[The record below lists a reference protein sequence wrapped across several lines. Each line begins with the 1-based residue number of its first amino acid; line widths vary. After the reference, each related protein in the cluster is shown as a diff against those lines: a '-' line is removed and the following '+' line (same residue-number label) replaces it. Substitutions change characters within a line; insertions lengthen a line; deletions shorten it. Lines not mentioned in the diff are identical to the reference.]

1 MTACYSSFL
10 PCLQPPTSRP
20 SGPTWEPNLT
30 TDHKR
35 IVILGSTGSIGCQTL
50 DVIRSHP
57 DRFEVLGLACNS
69 SWNELVDQIDEFN
82 VPAACVCDSSSA
94 NRPWPTSCERLPYP
108 EGLVQLAS
116 HADADII
123 VLATVGEAGF
133 LPAEA
138 ALRTGNTVALAS
150 KELLVMGGQLFR
162 DLADSTGARILPI
175 DSEHSAVWQC
185 LAGEEAA
192 TIRRLILTAS
202 GGPFRQ
208 TDLVTLRDATAEEA
222 LRHPN
227 WVMGPKITTDS
238 ASLMNKGLEVI
249 EAHWLFGLPYDA
261 IDVIIHPE
269 SIVHSIVEF
278 RDGSLKAQLGTADM
292 RLPIQYALG
301 YPERLNSAHSNL
313 SLGDLAVLRFEDPD
327 YDRFPLLQAAME
339 AGRAGGTAPATLC
352 GADDAAVEMFLR
364 GDLRFGQM
372 VDAILDTMAVT
383 PVRPL
388 ASFDAALGAHQ
399 DGANSV
405 RRRASRPS

>member
-1 MTACYSSFL
+1 
-10 PCLQPPTSRP
+10 
-20 SGPTWEPNLT
+20 
-30 TDHKR
+30 
-35 IVILGSTGSIGCQTL
+35 
-50 DVIRSHP
+50 
-57 DRFEVLGLACNS
+57 
-69 SWNELVDQIDEFN
+69 
-82 VPAACVCDSSSA
+82 
-94 NRPWPTSCERLPYP
+94 
-108 EGLVQLAS
+108 
-116 HADADII
+116 
-123 VLATVGEAGF
+123 
-133 LPAEA
+133 
-138 ALRTGNTVALAS
+138 
-150 KELLVMGGQLFR
+150 MGGQLFR
-162 DLADSTGARILPI
+162 DLADSTGAKILPI
-175 DSEHSAVWQC
+175 DSEHSALWQC
-185 LAGEEAA
+185 LAGEDPS

-208 TDLVTLRDATAEEA
+208 TNAVTLRNATADEA

-227 WVMGPKITTDS
+227 WVMGPKVTTDS

-249 EAHWLFGLPYDA
+249 EAHWLFDIPYDA
-261 IDVIIHPE
+261 IDVVIHPE
-269 SIVHSIVEF
+269 SIIHSMIEF
-278 RDGSLKAQLGTADM
+278 RDGSLKAQLGTPDM

-313 SLGDLAVLRFEDPD
+313 ALEDLHVLHFEEPD
-327 YDRFPLLQAAME
+327 CDRFPLLQAAMD

-399 DGANSV
+399 DGGNSV